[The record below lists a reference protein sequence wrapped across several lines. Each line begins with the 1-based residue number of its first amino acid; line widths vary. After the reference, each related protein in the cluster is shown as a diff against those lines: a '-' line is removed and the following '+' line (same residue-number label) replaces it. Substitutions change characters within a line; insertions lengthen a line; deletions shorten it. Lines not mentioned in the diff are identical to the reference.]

1 MANRNLIRYIKFSGI
16 ILAANALVV
25 LIFIPLST
33 PIVDILTAGKYVY
46 SSHYMKILA
55 VSSFAS
61 AIYYVV
67 SQFTVAMGLTSIT
80 LYNKIFTS
88 VASVIIYKVAIDN
101 YGFDGAAW
109 GVSLSFLVS
118 AIGNILFMAIYKNKL
133 KQIW

>member
-1 MANRNLIRYIKFSGI
+1 
-16 ILAANALVV
+16 
-25 LIFIPLST
+25 
-33 PIVDILTAGKYVY
+33 
-46 SSHYMKILA
+46 MKILA

-109 GVSLSFLVS
+109 GVCLGFLVS

-133 KQIW
+133 KQIWQNPQK